1 MDSEKNFEN
10 NIINANEFVEKV
22 SDRIKRNIVR
32 LKWPEDE
39 SLILGSGFLC
49 KINIQLDIK
58 LPALITCY
66 HFINDMY
73 IKNYDLLYFSYFE
86 GLQEKPTYLIL
97 KNDRIIYQNKE
108 LDVTIIQ
115 IKKED
120 DLYIHS
126 FLDIDDC
133 DDLENYEKIY
143 LLHYLNGE
151 KDVQY
156 SQGRIVKYEDNYEFQ
171 GDYPIKEGASGCPIF
186 DYENKVVIGI
196 HREDDS
202 DKKEKP
208 RTIIILQ
215 KVIGLFIEQK
225 IEEITKALKNENLYD
240 YRDTMDLIYTIP
252 DDKKLKLFNQ
262 FFIDKYKLR
271 EECKIY
277 YRDSP
282 YNIDTNFEQL
292 HIAGEDKISGE
303 IQITLEGIE
312 YINDMSHMFA
322 LCQSLK
328 KVEANKTDMSR
339 VVNMSSMFERCSN
352 LEICDVSDWNVENV
366 KTFRGLFYKCANLK
380 EIPGMNKWKPNKLEE
395 CDEMFFECCKKLGR
409 SQIEQ
414 VEEWKDVSQN
424 KKAAAKKGYDI
435 SNISDAMNYYLFRNK
450 ERTIKEIEKFTSKYF
465 PFNKNK

>member
-10 NIINANEFVEKV
+10 NIINANEFVERV

-86 GLQEKPTYLIL
+86 GLQEKPAYLIL

-151 KDVQY
+151 NDVHY
-156 SQGRIVKYEDNYEFQ
+156 SQGRIVKYGDNYKFL
-171 GDYPIKEGASGCPIF
+171 GDYPSKEGASGCPIF
-186 DYENKVVIGI
+186 DYDNKVVIGI
-196 HREDDS
+196 HREDDN
-202 DKKEKP
+202 DKNKNP
-208 RTIIILQ
+208 RTIL
-215 KVIGLFIEQK
+215 KNVIALFIKQN
-225 IEEITKALKNENLYD
+225 IEEITKALK
-240 YRDTMDLIYTIP
+240 I
-252 DDKKLKLFNQ
+252 
-262 FFIDKYKLR
+262 
-271 EECKIY
+271 
-277 YRDSP
+277 
-282 YNIDTNFEQL
+282 
-292 HIAGEDKISGE
+292 
-303 IQITLEGIE
+303 
-312 YINDMSHMFA
+312 
-322 LCQSLK
+322 
-328 KVEANKTDMSR
+328 
-339 VVNMSSMFERCSN
+339 
-352 LEICDVSDWNVENV
+352 
-366 KTFRGLFYKCANLK
+366 
-380 EIPGMNKWKPNKLEE
+380 
-395 CDEMFFECCKKLGR
+395 
-409 SQIEQ
+409 
-414 VEEWKDVSQN
+414 
-424 KKAAAKKGYDI
+424 
-435 SNISDAMNYYLFRNK
+435 
-450 ERTIKEIEKFTSKYF
+450 
-465 PFNKNK
+465 